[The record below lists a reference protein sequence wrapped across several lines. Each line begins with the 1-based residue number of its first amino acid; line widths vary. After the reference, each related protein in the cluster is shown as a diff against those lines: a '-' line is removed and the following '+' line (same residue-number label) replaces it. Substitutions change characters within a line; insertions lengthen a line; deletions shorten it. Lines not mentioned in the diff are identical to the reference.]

1 MEWTFYLNAI
11 LPFILKDVMTTYNE
25 TATNL
30 LNDYGID
37 PNHNSI
43 NLLRLSVA
51 DSRYL
56 KDLKLN
62 VSSVLGNSNMTRKEA
77 LLLALSVAI
86 NEKNVTLIEAFED
99 MARKEGAS
107 EAEIGETFACTSL
120 MNANNVFYR
129 FRHFMD
135 GIDYYNNQPAGL
147 RMSIMMNPVMGK
159 GLFELM
165 SLVISAV
172 NGCQRCVTSH
182 EHSVKEQGASEA
194 RIFDAIRLASVIK
207 SLCVVI

>member
-1 MEWTFYLNAI
+1 
-11 LPFILKDVMTTYNE
+11 MTTYNE